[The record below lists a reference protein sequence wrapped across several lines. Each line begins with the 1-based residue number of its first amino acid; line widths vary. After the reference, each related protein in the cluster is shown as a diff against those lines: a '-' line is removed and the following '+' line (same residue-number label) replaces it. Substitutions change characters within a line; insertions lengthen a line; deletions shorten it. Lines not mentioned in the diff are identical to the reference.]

1 MWLRT
6 IVAEPDIK
14 ILALQVAMKG
24 PTYKVDIVVDGIRT
38 RALLDSGA
46 QVSLAQQQLLSHTKQ
61 KNNWSLEQCKQ
72 KNLKFCFISYPEI
85 RTTTD

>member
-6 IVAEPDIK
+6 IVAEPDTE
-14 ILALQVAMKG
+14 LMALQVAMKG

-46 QVSLAQQQLLSHTKQ
+46 QVSLARQQLLPHIKQ
-61 KNNWSLEQCKQ
+61 KNNWSL
-72 KNLKFCFISYPEI
+72 
-85 RTTTD
+85 TV